1 MTSDEKKAVRII
13 VLGNMQDAGLPHAGC
28 RCSRCIQAYQSGTPQ
43 QYAACLG
50 IVDSRQKPAGVWLI
64 DASPDIKY
72 QLNHLTN
79 ELGQHPSRRNRLRQ
93 PNGIFLTHAHM
104 GHTVGLA
111 QLGPEGMNV
120 ESLPI
125 YAFPEL
131 LEVIGETKLWNPLV
145 KNLRPMPINPY
156 CHVRLAQDLTI
167 KPIPVPHRDELG
179 SGTAAYRVD
188 GPNRSLLYV
197 PDIDNW
203 PQWKQAEQELKAV
216 DVLLADGTFFS
227 NEELNGRS
235 AVDHPLIPETLTALA
250 GKSFQLVLTH
260 FNHTNPI
267 LDRNSEARKL
277 ITAHDVL
284 IAQTGQWF
292 SL

>member
-1 MTSDEKKAVRII
+1 V
-13 VLGNMQDAGLPHAGC
+13 
-28 RCSRCIQAYQSGTPQ
+28 TPQ
-43 QYAACLG
+43 NYAACLG
-50 IVDSRQKPAGVWLI
+50 LIDSRQKPAGVWLI
-64 DASPDIKY
+64 DATPDIKY
-72 QLNHLTN
+72 QLNHLAD
-79 ELGQHPSRRNRLRQ
+79 ELGPHSSRPNRLRQ

-131 LEVIGETKLWNPLV
+131 LEVIGETKLWSPLIN
-145 KNLRPMPINPY
+145 NLQPTPIRPYERI
-156 CHVRLAQDLTI
+156 RLAHDLTI

-179 SGTAAYRVD
+179 SGTAAYLVD
-188 GPNRSLLYV
+188 GPERSLLYL

-203 PQWKQAEQELKAV
+203 RQWKQAEKVLQGV

-227 NEELNGRS
+227 NEELSGRPS
-235 AVDHPLIPETLTALA
+235 VAHPLIPETLTALA
-250 GKSFQLVLTH
+250 GKRFQLVLIH

-267 LDRNSEARKL
+267 LDKSSEARNL
-277 ITAHDVL
+277 VTGNDVL

-292 SL
+292 NL